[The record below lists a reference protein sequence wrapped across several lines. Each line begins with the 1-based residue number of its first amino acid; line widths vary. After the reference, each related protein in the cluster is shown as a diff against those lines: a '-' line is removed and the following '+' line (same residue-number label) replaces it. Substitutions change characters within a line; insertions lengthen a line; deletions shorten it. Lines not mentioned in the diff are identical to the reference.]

1 MQVSTCMEEVSSMP
15 EMSTSDSILAAAM
28 ELFSKKGYA
37 AVTTKEIAAKAQ
49 VNETTLFRHFE
60 TKQMLYHKVFS
71 KYIVEPSFEEVFHK
85 QVVWDLSK
93 DLLNIARFFQD
104 IIIKNS
110 KLLQINLR
118 DNVLDTNFFAKISYA
133 AKQELIWYF
142 SVMKEKKAV
151 AEKPEIL
158 ATNFMLLTAGI
169 INSLFFTG
177 FAMEE
182 DYEIY
187 RDKLVN
193 VFVKGIMG
201 NTVTTS
207 N

>member
-1 MQVSTCMEEVSSMP
+1 MP
-15 EMSTSDSILAAAM
+15 EMGTVDSILVAAM
-28 ELFSKKGYA
+28 ELFSEKGYV

-60 TKQMLYHKVFS
+60 TKQMLYQKVFS

-85 QVVWDLSK
+85 QVLWDLSK
-93 DLLNIARFFQD
+93 DLLNITLFFQD
-104 IIIKNS
+104 IILKNS

-118 DNVLDTNFFAKISYA
+118 DNILDTNFLVKMSHA
-133 AKQELIWYF
+133 AKQELVWYF
-142 SVMKEKKAV
+142 SIMKEKKVV

-169 INSLFFTG
+169 INSLFYSG
-177 FAMEE
+177 FEMEE

-193 VFVKGIMG
+193 IFAKGIMA
-201 NTVTTS
+201 NIAASS